1 MFYPLALRDGR
12 REGSRRATGKFHLGF
27 ARTGGHGSVPKGYE
41 IQVTLQRHKP
51 SLTSVLRKERG
62 KAKWK
67 AVTLKKT
74 PFFLSRRA
82 KKKECSPKVAACFSS
97 LRGEGQKPNS
107 RFHID
112 SLPPFLFFGPSG
124 KTDASE
130 SPILYAFS
138 IGARET

>member
-1 MFYPLALRDGR
+1 
-12 REGSRRATGKFHLGF
+12 LGF
-27 ARTGGHGSVPKGYE
+27 ARTGGHGSVPKRHE

-82 KKKECSPKVAACFSS
+82 KKEEFA
-97 LRGEGQKPNS
+97 
-107 RFHID
+107 
-112 SLPPFLFFGPSG
+112 
-124 KTDASE
+124 
-130 SPILYAFS
+130 
-138 IGARET
+138 